1 MPEQS
6 ALSHCRDAGLSSAAQ
21 IAEIR
26 GEQQVKPTIFSR
38 RRTWAA
44 IALSASTFGLSGAAI
59 AADAPISLTIKDH
72 KFSPAEIRVPA
83 GQAAVLKIKNED
95 ATAEEFESKAL
106 KIEKVIA
113 GGKEGTVHLPA
124 LKAGSYPFVGE
135 HHEDT
140 AKGVV
145 IVE

>member
-1 MPEQS
+1 LKTTSVSGRALLAAAAFSVS
-6 ALSHCRDAGLSSAAQ
+6 ALA
-21 IAEIR
+21 
-26 GEQQVKPTIFSR
+26 
-38 RRTWAA
+38 
-44 IALSASTFGLSGAAI
+44 LSGAVM
-59 AADAPISLTIKDH
+59 AADAITLTIKDH
-72 KFSPAEIRVPA
+72 KFTPTEIRVPA
-83 GQAAVLKIKNED
+83 GKPAVLKIKNED
-95 ATAEEFESKAL
+95 STAEEFESKAL